1 MKPSDK
7 KWFLDKIKRAIRR
20 YRLLDRGDRVAVAVS
35 GGKDSLF
42 LLHTLDWLCQR
53 SFQDVQLFP
62 LRVDLGWQEDTVP
75 LADFCRTKGLK
86 LTEVKTQI
94 GTIIYDVRQERN
106 PCSLC
111 SHMRRGALNNA
122 ALDLGCNKV
131 ALGHHLDDVLATL
144 FMNFFYTGRLATFQ
158 PRTELSRSGL
168 VAIRP
173 LVYIP
178 EEIISAVVKRD
189 QLPVCKSRC
198 PAAGNTRRAEMEDL
212 IARLSEHFPNWRQR
226 FLSAWESSIPLATWS
241 YVMPMAEKCDK
252 LGKNHS

>member
-1 MKPSDK
+1 M
-7 KWFLDKIKRAIRR
+7 
-20 YRLLDRGDRVAVAVS
+20 S
-35 GGKDSLF
+35 GKNVIHVLF
-42 LLHTLDWLCQR
+42 
-53 SFQDVQLFP
+53 V
-62 LRVDLGWQEDTVP
+62 
-75 LADFCRTKGLK
+75 
-86 LTEVKTQI
+86 
-94 GTIIYDVRQERN
+94 
-106 PCSLC
+106 
-111 SHMRRGALNNA
+111 HMRRGALNNA

-189 QLPVCKSRC
+189 QLPVYK
-198 PAAGNTRRAEMEDL
+198 AAARQQEHRRAEMEDL
-212 IARLSEHFPNWRQR
+212 IAKLSDHFPNWRQR

>member
-1 MKPSDK
+1 M
-7 KWFLDKIKRAIRR
+7 
-20 YRLLDRGDRVAVAVS
+20 
-35 GGKDSLF
+35 
-42 LLHTLDWLCQR
+42 
-53 SFQDVQLFP
+53 
-62 LRVDLGWQEDTVP
+62 DLGWQEDTVP

-212 IARLSEHFPNWRQR
+212 IAKLSEHFPNWRQR